1 LGGSGPF
8 PFLDKA
14 LTITLSAV
22 KLSEGVLEPERKQ
35 LTYSFHAERRM
46 WQRDITETEVR
57 EVLSQP
63 KEQHFFN
70 PDHGTMNAHHKFP
83 NMGRSLI
90 VAYDERDEEVH
101 IVSVMDED
109 EG

>member
-1 LGGSGPF
+1 M
-8 PFLDKA
+8 
-14 LTITLSAV
+14 TLSTV
-22 KLSEGVLEPERKQ
+22 KVAEGVLGPERKH

-46 WQRDITETEVR
+46 WQRDITEAEVQ

-70 PDHGTMNAHHKFP
+70 PDHGTMNARHKFT

-90 VAYDERDEEVH
+90 VAYDERDAEVH
-101 IVSVMDED
+101 IVTVIDED
-109 EG
+109 ES

>member
-1 LGGSGPF
+1 M
-8 PFLDKA
+8 
-14 LTITLSAV
+14 TLSEV
-22 KLSEGVLEPERKQ
+22 KVGEGVLGPERKQ

-46 WQRDITETEVR
+46 WQRDITEAEVR
-57 EVLSQP
+57 EVLAQP

-70 PDHGTMNAHHKFP
+70 PEHGTMNAQHRFP

-101 IVSVMDED
+101 IVTVIDVD

>member
-1 LGGSGPF
+1 
-8 PFLDKA
+8 
-14 LTITLSAV
+14 
-22 KLSEGVLEPERKQ
+22 
-35 LTYSFHAERRM
+35 M
-46 WQRDITETEVR
+46 WQRDITEAEVR

-70 PDHGTMNAHHKFP
+70 PDHETMNAQHKFP

-101 IVSVMDED
+101 IVTVIDED

>member
-1 LGGSGPF
+1 MS
-8 PFLDKA
+8 
-14 LTITLSAV
+14 LSAV
-22 KLSEGVLEPERKQ
+22 KVSEGVLGPERKK

-46 WQRDITETEVR
+46 WQRDITEAEVR

-70 PDHGTMNAHHKFP
+70 PDHGTMYAQHKFP

-90 VAYDERDEEVH
+90 VAYDEREEEVR
-101 IVSVMDED
+101 IVTVIDED